1 MIGACV
7 LLGGLEAYEA
17 NCAPKIYLTKTH
29 EKTLELVPL
38 KVLKAYAHRCKLIYN

>member
-1 MIGACV
+1 LCAPRWV
-7 LLGGLEAYEA
+7 EAYEA

-38 KVLKAYAHRCKLIYN
+38 KILRAYALDIN